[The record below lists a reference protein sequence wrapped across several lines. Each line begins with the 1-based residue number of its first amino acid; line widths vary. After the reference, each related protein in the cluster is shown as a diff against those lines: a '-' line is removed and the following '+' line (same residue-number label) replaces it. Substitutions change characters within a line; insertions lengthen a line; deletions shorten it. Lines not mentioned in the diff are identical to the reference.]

1 MTDPIADMLTRIR
14 NAIIAGHKSIVL
26 PSSMIKVELARILKE
41 QGYIAD
47 CRVEE
52 EGGRKQINITIA
64 YTPGR
69 DSVIKEIQRISKPS
83 RRVYVQKD
91 EIPRVKGGLGICILS
106 TSKGIM
112 TGTEARRQ
120 GIGGELICS
129 IL

>member
-14 NAIIAGHKSIVL
+14 NAIIAGHKSTVL
-26 PSSMIKVELARILKE
+26 PSSKIKVELARILKE
-41 QGYIAD
+41 QGFIAD
-47 CRVEE
+47 SKMVE
-52 EGGRKQINITIA
+52 EGGKKLINITIA

-69 DSVIKEIQRISKPS
+69 ESVIKDIQRISKPS

-91 EIPRVKGGLGICILS
+91 EIPRIKGGLGVCILS

-112 TGTEARRQ
+112 TGTDARRQ

>member
-14 NAIIAGHKSIVL
+14 NAIIAGHKSTVL
-26 PSSMIKVELARILKE
+26 PSSKIKVELARILKE
-41 QGYIAD
+41 QGFIAD
-47 CRVEE
+47 SKMVE
-52 EGGRKQINITIA
+52 EGGKKLINITIA

-69 DSVIKEIQRISKPS
+69 ESVIKDIQRISKPS

-91 EIPRVKGGLGICILS
+91 EIPRIKGGLGICILS

-112 TGTEARRQ
+112 TGTDARRQ

>member
-14 NAIIAGHKSIVL
+14 NAIIAGHKSTVL
-26 PSSMIKVELARILKE
+26 PSSKIKVELARILKE
-41 QGYIAD
+41 QGYMAD
-47 CRVEE
+47 YRLEDQN
-52 EGGRKQINITIA
+52 GRKVINITLA

-69 DSVIKEIQRISKPS
+69 ESVIKEIYRVSKPS
-83 RRVYVQKD
+83 RRVYVNKD

-112 TGTEARRQ
+112 TGAQARRQ
-120 GIGGELICS
+120 GLGGELICS

>member
-14 NAIIAGHKSIVL
+14 NAIIAGHKSTLL
-26 PSSMIKVELARILKE
+26 PTSKMKTELARILKE

-47 CRVEE
+47 YKAEDQD
-52 EGGRKQINITIA
+52 GRKVINITLA
-64 YTPGR
+64 YTPDR
-69 DSVIKEIQRISKPS
+69 ESVIKEIRRLSKPS
-83 RRVYVQKD
+83 RRVYVNKD
-91 EIPRVKGGLGICILS
+91 EIPRIKGGLGVCILS

-112 TGTEARRQ
+112 TGAQARRQ